1 MPKLKLSYFDFD
13 GGRGEPRRLALSIAN
28 IPFEDHRF
36 PVSDWP
42 NQRESTPLLQSPVFE
57 IDGEVITQ
65 SSSISRYAGRLS
77 GLYPDDAL
85 QALYCDEVFDL
96 VEDIVTKIVKTFF
109 MEEDEKRE
117 AREALAAGPMPLYLK
132 RLQTMLETRGGRYF
146 ADDRLTIADFKVFLW
161 VRNIKSGLLDYMPTD
176 LVDRE
181 APKLNE
187 HFDRISNDPGV
198 VAYYESRKSS

>member
-13 GGRGEPRRLALSIAN
+13 GGRGEPIRLALSIGN

-36 PVSDWP
+36 PTSDWP
-42 NQRESTPLLQSPVFE
+42 SLREEMPLKQTPVFE
-57 IDGEVITQ
+57 IDGEAITQ
-65 SSSISRYAGRLS
+65 SSSISRYAGRLA
-77 GLYPDDAL
+77 GLYPKDPL
-85 QALYCDEVFDL
+85 QALYCDEVLDT
-96 VEDIVTKIVKTFF
+96 VEDIVAKIVKTFF

-117 AREALAAGPMPLYLK
+117 AREALAAGPMSLYLK

-176 LVDRE
+176 LVDRV

-187 HFDRISNDPGV
+187 HFDRINTDPGV
-198 VAYYESRKSS
+198 VAYYQSRKPA